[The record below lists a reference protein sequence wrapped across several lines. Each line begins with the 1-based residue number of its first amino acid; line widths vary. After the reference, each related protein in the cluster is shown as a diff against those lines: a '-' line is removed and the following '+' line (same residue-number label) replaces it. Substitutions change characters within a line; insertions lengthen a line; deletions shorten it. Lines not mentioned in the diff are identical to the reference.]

1 MKGRFALAPR
11 AQNDLNDIWNYTAV
25 RWGIDQAE
33 TYIRQLWRD
42 IATVAERSSLGRE
55 CPEVRA
61 GYFRYP
67 SGSHILFYRPA
78 TDGIDIVRILH
89 QRMDSEQHIP

>member
-11 AQNDLNDIWNYTAV
+11 AQTDLDDIWNYTAA

-42 IATVAERSSLGRE
+42 IATVADRPSLGRE
-55 CPEVRA
+55 CSEVRP

-67 SGSHILFYRPA
+67 SGSHILFYRSA
-78 TDGIDIVRILH
+78 ADGIDIVRILH
-89 QRMDSEQHIP
+89 QRMDYEQHIP